1 MELHTTLT
9 QLGTVTPLELLKLG
23 TCIVLKIK
31 ESTAEPHSS
40 GHDVSLLLELQ
51 LGLLGPHTLR

>member
-1 MELHTTLT
+1 MTLT

-23 TCIVLKIK
+23 TCIVLNIK
-31 ESTAEPHSS
+31 ESTSEPHSS